1 MIRIRIEGF
10 LDGARVQKELSEP
23 SRWEIQ
29 EAERVRI
36 DIGDAPSSSS
46 SASAP
51 STSSSSSSS
60 SSFLSID
67 LVQLPR
73 CLSSSKVGVGAVLW
87 DGGIVLTALLASL
100 PPSAL
105 LGEVI
110 VELGAGVGAPSLAA
124 AKRGARVISTDK
136 EAAVRGVLQQNVE
149 RSGMLSPSCRLP
161 PEPGKIALRALEFG
175 TEEGDAA
182 AAALADAVG
191 GGGVGGGGGGRPE
204 PVPSS
209 AAAALSSSAS
219 ASVAVER
226 GIDLVLAAD
235 CVYSDGDGES
245 PDPEALCRAAA
256 RLLMRRS
263 SSGGGGGGGSRDAS
277 SPPPAAAAPS
287 SSRVWLASEERDAE
301 THALFERAAARH
313 FASVRRLQLP
323 AEVFGGTSASGKKKK
338 KKKSEGGGSAG
349 ESPWGH
355 VRVFELAGAGAGTE
369 SGLSLS
375 AAEMRALKKPRKRG
389 WP

>member
-1 MIRIRIEGF
+1 M
-10 LDGARVQKELSEP
+10 
-23 SRWEIQ
+23 
-29 EAERVRI
+29 
-36 DIGDAPSSSS
+36 
-46 SASAP
+46 
-51 STSSSSSSS
+51 
-60 SSFLSID
+60 
-67 LVQLPR
+67 
-73 CLSSSKVGVGAVLW
+73 GVGAVLW

-100 PPSAL
+100 PPAAL
-105 LGEVI
+105 LGEVV

-149 RSGMLSPSCRLP
+149 RNGVLSPSCRLP
-161 PEPGKIALRALEFG
+161 PEPGKVALQVLEFG

-182 AAALADAVG
+182 AAALADAV
-191 GGGVGGGGGGRPE
+191 VGGSE
-204 PVPSS
+204 LSS
-209 AAAALSSSAS
+209 FSSSAPAS
-219 ASVAVER
+219 APAAIAAGR
-226 GIDLVLAAD
+226 GAGIDLVLAAD

-256 RLLMRRS
+256 RLLMRR
-263 SSGGGGGGGSRDAS
+263 GGSRSAVAAAS
-277 SPPPAAAAPS
+277 SAAGEGKREGREEEEKLLLSPPC
-287 SSRVWLASEERDAE
+287 SSRVWLASEERDAG

-323 AEVFGGTSASGKKKK
+323 AEVFGNACFSSKKKK
-338 KKKSEGGGSAG
+338 KKKNSSGGGDENG
-349 ESPWGH
+349 NESESESGNPWGH

-369 SGLSLS
+369 STRILS

>member
-1 MIRIRIEGF
+1 MIRLRIEGF
-10 LDGARVQKELSEP
+10 LDGSRVQRELWEP

-29 EAERVRI
+29 EAERVTI
-36 DIGDAPSSSS
+36 EIGNSTSST
-46 SASAP
+46 SAS
-51 STSSSSSSS
+51 STSSSA
-60 SSFLSID
+60 FLSID

-100 PPSAL
+100 PPAAL
-105 LGEVI
+105 FGEVV

-136 EAAVRGVLQQNVE
+136 EAAVLGVLQQNVE
-149 RSGMLSPSCRLP
+149 RTGVLSPSCRLP
-161 PEPGKIALRALEFG
+161 PEPGRVALRVLEFG
-175 TEEGDAA
+175 TERGDAA
-182 AAALADAVG
+182 AEALADALVG
-191 GGGVGGGGGGRPE
+191 IAGRSG
-204 PVPSS
+204 PSSPAAARSSPAS
-209 AAAALSSSAS
+209 AAAAA
-219 ASVAVER
+219 AAAAAER
-226 GIDLVLAAD
+226 GGVDLVLAAD

-245 PDPEALCRAAA
+245 PDPEALCRVAA
-256 RLLMRRS
+256 RLLMRRAK
-263 SSGGGGGGGSRDAS
+263 GSAG
-277 SPPPAAAAPS
+277 AAAADAGGERGEEERPLFFPALP

-313 FASVRRLQLP
+313 FASVRRLHLP
-323 AEVFGGTSASGKKKK
+323 AEVFGRNAATSKKKK
-338 KKKSEGGGSAG
+338 MSSSEGGGERG
-349 ESPWGH
+349 ENPWGH

-369 SGLSLS
+369 SGRSLS